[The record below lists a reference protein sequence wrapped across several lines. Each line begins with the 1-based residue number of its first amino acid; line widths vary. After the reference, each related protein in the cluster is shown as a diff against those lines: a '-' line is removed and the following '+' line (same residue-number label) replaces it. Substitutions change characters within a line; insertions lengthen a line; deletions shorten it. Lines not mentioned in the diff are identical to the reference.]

1 VSSAALVIETSGL
14 RKVYG
19 RKLALADLSLEVRA
33 GEAFGLLGPNGAGKS
48 TCLKLLLG
56 LARPTAGHGRLLGRP
71 LGDIPTRR
79 RVGFLPE
86 HFHFQEW
93 LSGAEVLQLHGR
105 LFGLAPE
112 ILRRRVP
119 ELLERVGLG
128 AQGAKPL
135 REYSKGMQQRL
146 GLAQALVNEPELIF
160 LDEPTSGLDPLGRLL
175 VREVIREQ
183 RQRGAA
189 VFLNSHLLG
198 EVEVSCDRVAFVKD
212 GCLLETRD
220 LRAASAAGGPS
231 LRLRLRARDLPADFW
246 RRAVPVA
253 RAEKLAGD
261 AWALDVAAE
270 AAIPE
275 LLRAL
280 LAAGAQVFELT
291 PLPQSLEE
299 IFLRVIGRDGGDA

>member
-1 VSSAALVIETSGL
+1 LPALAIETSGL

-86 HFHFQEW
+86 HFHFQDW
-93 LSGAEVLQLHGR
+93 LSGPEVLRLHGR
-105 LFGLAPE
+105 LFGLAPDL
-112 ILRRRVP
+112 LRRRVP

-146 GLAQALVNEPELIF
+146 GLAQALVNQPELIF

-175 VREVIREQ
+175 VREVIQEQ

-220 LRAASAAGGPS
+220 LRAAAAPS
-231 LRLRLRARDLPADFW
+231 LRLRLRARGVPADFW
-246 RRAVPVA
+246 RRALPRG
-253 RAEKLAGD
+253 RADQLPGD
-261 AWALDVAAE
+261 AWALELAAE
-270 AAIPE
+270 DAIPE

-280 LAAGAQVFELT
+280 LAAGAQVYELT
-291 PLPQSLEE
+291 PLSLSLEE